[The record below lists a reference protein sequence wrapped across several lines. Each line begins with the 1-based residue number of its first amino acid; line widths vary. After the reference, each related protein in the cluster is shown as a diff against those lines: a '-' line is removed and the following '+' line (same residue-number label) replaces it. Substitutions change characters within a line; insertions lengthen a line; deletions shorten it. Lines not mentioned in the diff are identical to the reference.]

1 MSITPRA
8 SVLWTDTNTSMSYF
22 PEEGTDNGDDDLEQ
36 QLIPSSDDVYDDT
49 HDGRTALDKTID
61 RIGMGAY
68 IDSLSLFLTSLRVGQ
83 HITGSYQWTL
93 LSLCGFGES
102 TLHEL
107 TEVHMNL
114 LCEKDGWPTM

>member
-68 IDSLSLFLTSLRVGQ
+68 IDSLSFFDKSQSRSTYHRK
-83 HITGSYQWTL
+83 
-93 LSLCGFGES
+93 LSMDALVALWFR
-102 TLHEL
+102 
-107 TEVHMNL
+107 
-114 LCEKDGWPTM
+114 